1 MSQPIPV
8 KSSITQENVAR
19 YVNEK
24 ITIESEIEHAL
35 RLETLKLSNH
45 GMISSSDVGALLALL
60 AQSVNAKH
68 AIEVGTFTGYTA
80 LKVAQVLPIGG
91 KLLCC
96 DISADYAAIGIPFWK
111 KAGVES
117 RIDLQIAPAQQT
129 LEKLLTLDLA
139 GKFDFAFIDA
149 DKTGYDSYYEL
160 CLKLLR
166 RGGLIVLDNMLW
178 SGKVADDSAND
189 ESTMALKNLN
199 LKISKDKRVNAC
211 LLTVGDGLML
221 ARKI

>member
-80 LKVAQVLPIGG
+80 LKVAQVLPKDG

-111 KAGVES
+111 TAGVES

-129 LEKLLTLDLA
+129 LENLLTLDLA